1 MPRIPIFK
9 LGVSADESVPPV
21 LASYAPSLSLEGL
34 SVGIDNLRHDVHLSP
49 KFTETARAHVA
60 RLIARHGD
68 VEGLLAAEAPAAVPR
83 TAFLNKLTT
92 VLKPGT
98 KNDPADF
105 KSLLTELHVAAL
117 NRAKAENSVTI
128 DLLARLAVVK
138 FLRLELNSQFAQ
150 VLERCRMM
158 LKNYEGLRQQK
169 ALEYRERVASFQV
182 RKKIIQRK
190 TGQDLFLLLRDIE
203 KETLARMRR
212 SRFGENDSEG
222 HKLLINRLVLSE
234 DGRDDYLCAE
244 QYVMLGNWDRDPDRF
259 IRMREITCEFL
270 RSLQIDLPD
279 DDAQLDPWLNAPE
292 NAHALVGG
300 GTPSESTA
308 EGRSQKARLS
318 SWVRCLED
326 QSVME
331 YVIASY
337 EAVGLLPEY
346 SSRINPQQLKNALV
360 DRAECSRVERL
371 IQEGGRLSA
380 SNLYAAVGRV
390 ASCRGADRARVAGRF
405 LRDFL
410 RYHRDM
416 RRLEALNSALESVNL
431 IGNAKLRELSAVN
444 GTLYE
449 FLLPEEQKPAE
460 ERLLGHVIIKADIR
474 DSSRLTRSLMDS
486 GLNPASYFSLNFY
499 DPVNKLLP
507 KYGASKVFIE
517 VDAVILALH
526 EKEGEPG
533 LAVSR
538 ACVLARE
545 MVEIVRGYNEQVT
558 KAGLPPL
565 ELGVGISYQDA
576 APLYLMD
583 GEKRIMISEALNE
596 SDRLSS
602 CNKRARKAME
612 PLASPFHV
620 YAFQTVSDADA
631 GEAAEDFSMAFNLG
645 GIRLSP
651 AAFRKLRNEISLEPV
666 SLPLPELWGTE
677 GFKLF
682 RGLVTVDNDI
692 FRKIVLRESRVAQV
706 DPRNFTLQKW
716 TEKSYYEVCSDSAI
730 YAALENEKA
739 TAAARS

>member
-9 LGVSADESVPPV
+9 LGGSSEELIPPV
-21 LASYAPSLSLEGL
+21 LSTYAPSLSLGGL
-34 SVGIDNLRHDVHLSP
+34 QVGVDNLRHDVHLSP
-49 KFTETARAHVA
+49 KFTETARAHIA

-68 VEGLLAAEAPAAVPR
+68 VEGLLAAEAPASAPR
-83 TAFLNKLTT
+83 TPFLNKLTN
-92 VLKPGT
+92 VLKPGQKVEPT
-98 KNDPADF
+98 DF
-105 KSLLTELHVAAL
+105 KSVLTELHVGAL
-117 NRAKAENSVTI
+117 NRAKAENKVTI
-128 DLLARLAVVK
+128 DLLARLAVIK
-138 FLRLELNSQFAQ
+138 FLRMELNSQFAQ

-158 LKNYEGLRQQK
+158 LKSYEGVRQLK

-212 SRFGENDSEG
+212 SRFGEADSEG

-259 IRMREITCEFL
+259 TRMREILCEFL
-270 RSLQIDLPD
+270 RSLAIDVPD
-279 DDAQLDPWLNAPE
+279 DDTELDPWLNAPE
-292 NAHALVGG
+292 NAQALVSG
-300 GTPSESTA
+300 GTPNESTP
-308 EGRSQKARLS
+308 EGRSQKARLAG
-318 SWVRCLED
+318 WVRFLED

-337 EAVGLLPEY
+337 EVVPLLSEY

-360 DRAECSRVERL
+360 DRAECDRVERL

-380 SNLYAAVGRV
+380 NNLYGAVGRV
-390 ASCRGADRARVAGRF
+390 ASCRGADRAKVAGRF

-416 RRLEALNSALESVNL
+416 RRLETLNSALDSINL

-449 FLLPEEQKPAE
+449 FLLASEQKPAE
-460 ERLLGHVIIKADIR
+460 ERTLGHVIIKADIR

-517 VDAVILALH
+517 GDAVILALH
-526 EKEGEPG
+526 EKEGEAG
-533 LAVSR
+533 LTVSR

-545 MVEIVRGYNEQVT
+545 MVEIVRGYNELVT
-558 KAGLPPL
+558 KSGLPPL
-565 ELGVGISYQDA
+565 ELGVGICYQDA
-576 APLYLMD
+576 SPLYLMD

-631 GEAAEDFSMAFNLG
+631 GEAAEDFVMAFNLG

-651 AAFRKLRNEISLEPV
+651 SAFEKLRTEISLEPAE
-666 SLPLPELWGTE
+666 LKLPELWGSE
-677 GFKLF
+677 QYRLYCA
-682 RGLVTVDNDI
+682 LVSVDNDI
-692 FRKIVLRESRVAQV
+692 FRKIVLRESRVAQI

-716 TEKSYYEVCSDSAI
+716 TEKSYYEVCTDPEI
-730 YAALENEKA
+730 YAALDGEKA
-739 TAAARS
+739 NAAGRP

>member
-9 LGVSADESVPPV
+9 LGSSSDDHIPPA
-21 LASYAPSLSLEGL
+21 LASYTPTLSLEGL
-34 SVGIDNLRHDVHLSP
+34 SVGVDNLRHDVHLSP
-49 KFTETARAHVA
+49 KFTDAARAHIA
-60 RLIARHGD
+60 RLMARHGD
-68 VEGLLAAEAPAAVPR
+68 VEGLLAAEATPSAPR

-92 VLKPGT
+92 VMKPT
-98 KNDPADF
+98 RSEASDF
-105 KSLLTELHVAAL
+105 KSVLTELHVASL
-117 NRAKAENSVTI
+117 NRAKAENNVTI
-128 DLLARLAVVK
+128 DLLARLAVIK

-150 VLERCRMM
+150 VLERGRMM
-158 LKNYEGLRQQK
+158 LKSYEGVRQQK

-244 QYVMLGNWDRDPDRF
+244 QYVMLGNWERDPDRF
-259 IRMREITCEFL
+259 IRMREISCEFL

-279 DDAQLDPWLNAPE
+279 DDAELDPWLNAPE

-300 GTPSESTA
+300 GTASESTP

-318 SWVRCLED
+318 AWVRLLED

-337 EAVGLLPEY
+337 EAVPLLAEY
-346 SSRINPQQLKNALV
+346 ASRINPQQLKNALV

-371 IQEGGRLSA
+371 ILEGGRLSA
-380 SNLYAAVGRV
+380 NNLYAAVGRV
-390 ASCRGADRARVAGRF
+390 ASCRGSDRAKVAGRF

-410 RYHRDM
+410 RYHRDV
-416 RRLEALNSALESVNL
+416 RRLEALNSALDSINL
-431 IGNAKLRELSAVN
+431 IGNAKLRELSKVN

-460 ERLLGHVIIKADIR
+460 ERALGHVIIKADIR

-517 VDAVILALH
+517 GDAVILALH

-545 MVEIVRGYNEQVT
+545 MVEIVRGYNELVT

-565 ELGVGISYQDA
+565 ELGVGIAYQEA

-612 PLASPFHV
+612 PLGSPFHV

-631 GEAAEDFSMAFNLG
+631 GEAAEDFVMAFNLG
-645 GIRLSP
+645 GIRLSS
-651 AAFRKLRNEISLEPV
+651 AAFQKLRQEISLEPIT
-666 SLPLPELWGTE
+666 LQLPELWGSE
-677 GFKLF
+677 SFQLF

-716 TEKSYYEVCSDSAI
+716 TEKSYYEVCSDPAI
-730 YAALENEKA
+730 YEQLENEKA
-739 TAAARS
+739 AAAARS

>member
-9 LGVSADESVPPV
+9 LGSSSDDNIPPA
-21 LASYAPSLSLEGL
+21 LASYTPTLSLEGL
-34 SVGIDNLRHDVHLSP
+34 TVGVDNLRHDVHLSP
-49 KFTETARAHVA
+49 KFTDAARAHIA

-68 VEGLLAAEAPAAVPR
+68 VEGLLAAEATPSAPR

-92 VLKPGT
+92 VMKPT
-98 KNDPADF
+98 KSEASDF
-105 KSLLTELHVAAL
+105 KSVLTELHVASL
-117 NRAKAENSVTI
+117 NRAKAENNVTI
-128 DLLARLAVVK
+128 DLLARLAVIK

-150 VLERCRMM
+150 VLERGRMM
-158 LKNYEGLRQQK
+158 LKSYEGVRQQK

-244 QYVMLGNWDRDPDRF
+244 QYVMLGNWERDPDRF
-259 IRMREITCEFL
+259 IRMREISCEFL

-279 DDAQLDPWLNAPE
+279 DDAELDPWLNAPE

-300 GTPSESTA
+300 GTASESTP

-318 SWVRCLED
+318 AWVRLLED

-337 EAVGLLPEY
+337 EAVPLLAEY
-346 SSRINPQQLKNALV
+346 ASRINPQQLKNALV

-371 IQEGGRLSA
+371 ILEGGRLSA
-380 SNLYAAVGRV
+380 NNLYAAVGRV
-390 ASCRGADRARVAGRF
+390 ASCRGGDRAKVAGRF

-410 RYHRDM
+410 RYHRDV
-416 RRLEALNSALESVNL
+416 RRLEALNSALDSINL
-431 IGNAKLRELSAVN
+431 IGNAKLRELSKVN

-449 FLLPEEQKPAE
+449 FLLPEEQKPTE
-460 ERLLGHVIIKADIR
+460 ERALGHVIIKADIR

-517 VDAVILALH
+517 GDAVILALH

-533 LAVSR
+533 FAVSR

-545 MVEIVRGYNEQVT
+545 MVEIVRGYNELVT

-565 ELGVGISYQDA
+565 ELGVGIAYQEA

-612 PLASPFHV
+612 PLGSPFHV

-631 GEAAEDFSMAFNLG
+631 GEAAEDFVMAFNLG

-651 AAFRKLRNEISLEPV
+651 AAFQKLRKEISLE
-666 SLPLPELWGTE
+666 SITLQLPELWGSE
-677 GFKLF
+677 SFQLF

-716 TEKSYYEVCSDSAI
+716 TEKSYYEVCSDPAI
-730 YAALENEKA
+730 YEQLENEKA
-739 TAAARS
+739 AAAARS

>member
-9 LGVSADESVPPV
+9 LGGSEEIVPPA
-21 LASYAPSLSLEGL
+21 LTSYTPSLSLEGL
-34 SVGIDNLRHDVHLSP
+34 SVGVDNLRHDVHLSP

-68 VEGLLAAEAPAAVPR
+68 VDGLLAAESPTLAPR
-83 TAFLNKLTT
+83 TPFLNKLST
-92 VLKPGT
+92 VLRSGQKAGPG
-98 KNDPADF
+98 DF
-105 KSLLTELHVAAL
+105 KSVLTELHVAAL
-117 NRAKAENSVTI
+117 NRAKAENKVGV
-128 DLLARLAVVK
+128 DLLARLAVIK
-138 FLRLELNSQFAQ
+138 FLRMELNSQFAQ

-158 LKNYEGLRQQK
+158 LKNYEGVRQQK

-212 SRFGENDSEG
+212 SRFGESDTEG
-222 HKLLINRLVLSE
+222 HKLLINRLVFSE

-244 QYVMLGNWDRDPDRF
+244 QYVMLGNWERDPDRF

-270 RSLQIDLPD
+270 RSLEIDVPV
-279 DDAQLDPWLNAPE
+279 DDADLDPWLNAPE
-292 NAHALVGG
+292 NAQALVGG
-300 GTPSESTA
+300 GTPNESTP
-308 EGRSQKARLS
+308 EGRSQKARLAA
-318 SWVRCLED
+318 WVRYLED

-337 EAVGLLPEY
+337 EVVPLLSEY

-360 DRAECSRVERL
+360 DRAECDRVERL

-380 SNLYAAVGRV
+380 NNLYAAVGRV
-390 ASCRGADRARVAGRF
+390 ASCRGADRAKVASRF
-405 LRDFL
+405 LADFL

-416 RRLEALNSALESVNL
+416 RRLEALNSALDSVNL

-444 GTLYE
+444 GTLYD
-449 FLLPEEQKPAE
+449 FLLSEEQKPAE
-460 ERLLGHVIIKADIR
+460 ERTLGHVIIKADIR

-499 DPVNKLLP
+499 DPVNKLLA
-507 KYGASKVFIE
+507 KYGACKVFIE
-517 VDAVILALH
+517 GDAVILALH
-526 EKEGEPG
+526 EKEGEAG
-533 LAVSR
+533 MAVSR

-545 MVEIVRGYNEQVT
+545 IVEIVRGYNELVT
-558 KAGLPPL
+558 KSGLPPL
-565 ELGVGISYQDA
+565 ELGVGIAYQEA

-612 PLASPFHV
+612 PLGSPFHV

-631 GEAAEDFSMAFNLG
+631 GEAAEDFVMAFNLG

-651 AAFRKLRNEISLEPV
+651 AAFEKLSTEISLEP
-666 SLPLPELWGTE
+666 LELKLPELWGSE
-677 GFKLF
+677 GFRLY
-682 RGLVTVDNDI
+682 RGLVGVDNDI
-692 FRKIVLRESRVAQV
+692 FRKIVLRQSRVAQI
-706 DPRNFTLQKW
+706 DARDFKLQKW
-716 TEKSYYEVCSDSAI
+716 TEKSYYEICTDPAI
-730 YAALENEKA
+730 YSALDGDKAA
-739 TAAARS
+739 AAARS

>member
-9 LGVSADESVPPV
+9 LGSSSDENIPPV
-21 LASYAPSLSLEGL
+21 LTSYTPSLSLEGL
-34 SVGIDNLRHDVHLSP
+34 SVGVDNLRHDVHLSP
-49 KFTETARAHVA
+49 KFTETARAHLA

-98 KNDPADF
+98 KNDPTDF
-105 KSLLTELHVAAL
+105 KSVLTELHVAAL
-117 NRAKAENSVTI
+117 NRAKADNNVTI

-138 FLRLELNSQFAQ
+138 FLRMELNSQFAQ

-158 LKNYEGLRQQK
+158 LKSYEGLRQLK

-212 SRFGENDSEG
+212 SRFGEHDSEG

-259 IRMREITCEFL
+259 IRMREISCEFL
-270 RSLQIDLPD
+270 RSLEIDLPD
-279 DDAQLDPWLNAPE
+279 EDAGLDPWLNAPE

-300 GTPSESTA
+300 GTPSESTP

-318 SWVRCLED
+318 SWVRLLED

-337 EAVGLLPEY
+337 EVVPLLPEY

-360 DRAECSRVERL
+360 DRTECSRVERL

-380 SNLYAAVGRV
+380 TNLYAAVGRV
-390 ASCRGADRARVAGRF
+390 ASCRGVDRARVAGRF

-416 RRLEALNSALESVNL
+416 RRLEALNSALDSINL

-460 ERLLGHVIIKADIR
+460 ERVLGHVIIKADIR
-474 DSSRLTRSLMDS
+474 DSSRLTRCLMDS

-507 KYGASKVFIE
+507 KYAASKVFIE
-517 VDAVILALH
+517 GDAVILALH

-545 MVEIVRGYNEQVT
+545 IVEIVRGYNEQVT

-565 ELGVGISYQDA
+565 EIGVGISYQEA

-612 PLASPFHV
+612 PLGSPFHV

-631 GEAAEDFSMAFNLG
+631 GESAEDFSMAFNLG

-651 AAFRKLRNEISLEPV
+651 AAFQKLRNEISLEPI
-666 SLPLPELWGTE
+666 SLQLPQLWGTE
-677 GFKLF
+677 DFKLH

-716 TEKSYYEVCSDSAI
+716 TEKSYFEVCSDSTI

-739 TAAARS
+739 AAAART